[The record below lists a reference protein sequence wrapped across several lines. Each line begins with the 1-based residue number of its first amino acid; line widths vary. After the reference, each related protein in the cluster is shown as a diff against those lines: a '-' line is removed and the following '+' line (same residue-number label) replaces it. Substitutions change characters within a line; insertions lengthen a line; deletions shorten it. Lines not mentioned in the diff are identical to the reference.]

1 MHTHVMYAA
10 VLHMQVYASTLVHAV
25 HTVWLKLSLPYHT
38 GQCLHAGSRHTVD
51 HTQCV
56 VLLDKL
62 LLGSDSGYCYI
73 RPLTFCNV
81 SFLDVRR
88 QKERFAR
95 VVFQTRVPFQGSL
108 QDMLPKWP
116 GAASCANERCKQQ
129 LVHKSL
135 YGHLAMDHVMAC
147 G

>member
-1 MHTHVMYAA
+1 MQQFRICKCMHQLWCMHLQGHGHSV
-10 VLHMQVYASTLVHAV
+10 VEVIP
-25 HTVWLKLSLPYHT
+25 PYHT

-51 HTQCV
+51 LTQCV
-56 VLLDKL
+56 VLFDKL

-73 RPLTFCNV
+73 RPLAFCNV

-95 VVFQTRVPFQGSL
+95 VVFQSRVPFQGSL
-108 QDMLPKWP
+108 QNMLPKWP